1 MEKKKKKR
9 QYGPFVYSYCPPP
22 SLKNRLTNVTF
33 HEEFIV
39 LVSEISATN
48 KNNFIFW
55 DFNFHFDKQENSDT
69 KQLLEL
75 LNSIG
80 VSQRVCQPSHRQ
92 GHILDWVITWESPVD
107 PIHSTSV
114 EDLQLSDHFLVTV
127 TTNMSKPRLQ
137 RQKVRCRNIKGTD
150 TDAVCPYLSQHSLV
164 QSPRSDVQELVTL
177 YNETLL
183 TLLEKHAP
191 ETKKFIPD
199 HPDTAW

>member
-1 MEKKKKKR
+1 MNHLNTWMSPSAMEKV
-9 QYGPFVYSYCPPP
+9 QSICFYFPPP
-22 SLKNRLTNVTF
+22 SKKNRLTSMTF
-33 HEEFIV
+33 HGEFAV
-39 LVSEISATN
+39 LVSEISATY
-48 KNNFIFW
+48 KNILIFQ

-127 TTNMSKPRLQ
+127 TTNMSKTRQQ
-137 RQKVRCRNIKGTD
+137 RKEVKCRNIKSLMPFVMNFASTD
-150 TDAVCPYLSQHSLV
+150 LFSHPYLM
-164 QSPRSDVQELVTL
+164 
-177 YNETLL
+177 
-183 TLLEKHAP
+183 
-191 ETKKFIPD
+191 
-199 HPDTAW
+199 